1 MRELIDGLVARA
13 RVPVNVVVDPERVQ
27 PVDIPV
33 VLGSHA
39 RLTSDTGW
47 QPEVPFARTLDDLLE
62 LVARAGPFMRLRP
75 S

>member
-1 MRELIDGLVARA
+1 VRK
-13 RVPVNVVVDPERVQ
+13 
-27 PVDIPV
+27 VDIPL

-47 QPEVPFARTLDDLLE
+47 QPEVPLARTLDDLTAYWRE
-62 LVARAGPFMRLRP
+62 QVR

>member
-1 MRELIDGLVARA
+1 
-13 RVPVNVVVDPERVQ
+13 VDPERVRK
-27 PVDIPV
+27 VDIPL

-47 QPEVPFARTLDDLLE
+47 QPEVPLARTLDDLTAYWRE
-62 LVARAGPFMRLRP
+62 QVR